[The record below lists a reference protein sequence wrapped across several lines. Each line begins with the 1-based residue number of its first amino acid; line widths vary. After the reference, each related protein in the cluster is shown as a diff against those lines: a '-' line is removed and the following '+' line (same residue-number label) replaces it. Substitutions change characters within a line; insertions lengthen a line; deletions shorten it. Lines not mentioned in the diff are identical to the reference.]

1 MAVQPTAA
9 YLQMLTRSPRSTT
22 TWAVW
27 LGPYLE
33 PLELVADTVLLNG
46 KVLTV
51 DRSAASRTSFGG
63 TAPANVRKACAQ
75 ARKRFLSGAKR

>member
-33 PLELVADTVLLNG
+33 PLELVADRIADGAPMLDAEGNEIA
-46 KVLTV
+46 
-51 DRSAASRTSFGG
+51 DRASAAAEG
-63 TAPANVRKACAQ
+63 
-75 ARKRFLSGAKR
+75 ARA

>member
-1 MAVQPTAA
+1 MAVQPAAA

-33 PLELVADTVLLNG
+33 PLELVADTVLLPTSCTQVFCMPWALAVVTTSLSLMMPLLSPA
-46 KVLTV
+46 KAL
-51 DRSAASRTSFGG
+51 AS
-63 TAPANVRKACAQ
+63 
-75 ARKRFLSGAKR
+75 